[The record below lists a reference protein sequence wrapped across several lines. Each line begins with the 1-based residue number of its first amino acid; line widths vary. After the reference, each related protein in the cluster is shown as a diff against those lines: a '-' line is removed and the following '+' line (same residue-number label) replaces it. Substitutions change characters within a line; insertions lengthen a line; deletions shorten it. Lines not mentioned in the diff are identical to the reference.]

1 LQNNLN
7 RSQDGL
13 NGLCQASNRS
23 GNEVVNL
30 NAAAL
35 TSVFSEKQIFRV
47 SPAVKSVHIYPLKQG
62 SVGNF
67 IRHSHWALE
76 YHSKDAG
83 FIELKNKPGNWLKRR
98 ANSVHIYAPG
108 CCYREDT
115 QKADLPLE
123 ENYFIFTGGENCGLE
138 HLINPELSCAFLRD
152 TEGKVGTLMRTAGDL
167 CETNG
172 ERAFWKVQ
180 AVFMEIIQLLTSA
193 HRTSEGE
200 WDIAD
205 DSDEV
210 NFADEVEAYLRRNIS
225 NTIKTSDIARYMKVS
240 ESSLNHRF
248 KHDTGISP
256 IARLIEIRM
265 DFAKSLLLKGEKL
278 TTIADMTGFY
288 DEYHLSKTFKKQT
301 GLSPRSFKNKQFMS

>member
-1 LQNNLN
+1 MKHII
-7 RSQDGL
+7 SI
-13 NGLCQASNRS
+13 A
-23 GNEVVNL
+23 
-30 NAAAL
+30 
-35 TSVFSEKQIFRV
+35 SVFSKEQTSRV
-47 SPAVKSVHIYPLKQG
+47 FPAVKSVHVYPFRQG
-62 SVGNF
+62 DVGNF
-67 IRHSHWALE
+67 INHNSWALE

-83 FIELKNKPGNWLKRR
+83 FIELKNKPGNWLRRR

-115 QKADLPLE
+115 READLPLE
-123 ENYFIFTGGENCGLE
+123 ENYFIFTSGEICGLE
-138 HLINPELSCAFLRD
+138 RLIAPELSCAFIRD
-152 TEGKVGTLMRTAGDL
+152 AESKIGRLMRKAGEL
-167 CETNG
+167 CEVNG

-180 AVFMEIIQLLTSA
+180 SIFMEIIQLLMFA
-193 HRTSEGE
+193 CKISEGE

-225 NTIKTSDIARYMKVS
+225 NTIKTSDIAHYMKVS

-248 KHDTGISP
+248 KNDTGISP
-256 IARLIEIRM
+256 IARLIEMRM

-288 DEYHLSKTFKKQT
+288 DEYHLSKTFKKQI
-301 GLSPRSFKNKQFMS
+301 GLSPRKFKNRH